1 MAGERSQM
9 HRDSE
14 EPGDKRRSE
23 APSSGSDRSNG
34 EERADERRR
43 PGRRPL
49 IVLAVVVAIL
59 VIAGGWYYLATRD
72 QESTDD
78 AFTDGNT
85 VTIAPKVTGYVV
97 ELHVDDNTRVKAG
110 DLMVRIDP
118 RDFVAAR
125 DQAAATLAVAKAQAE
140 SARINLQMVQAIA
153 PARLAAAQA
162 QLDGALANQTL
173 ADTEAGRQT
182 SAGPRAT
189 PQTAIDMAVADARS
203 SAASVA
209 LTAPRS
215 RSTSW
220 CSRTSTR
227 RARRSRSSKRR

>member
-49 IVLAVVVAIL
+49 IVL
-59 VIAGGWYYLATRD
+59 AGGWYYLATRD